1 MDNLNEEQVNDI
13 FTDIIDDFI
22 PESEDNI
29 NENYSKELKTL
40 RNDLKW
46 YMKS

>member
-22 PESEDNI
+22 PESEDSI
-29 NENYSKELKTL
+29 NEKYSIELKTL
-40 RNDLKW
+40 CNSNK
-46 YMKS
+46 